1 VKPPSVL
8 VEGLSLQVGA
18 FALRDISFA
27 LAEGEIFVILG
38 SSGAGKSLLLETLAG
53 FWRPARGRI
62 VIAGRDLTDAP
73 PEARRIAFMFQDY
86 ALFPHLTVAQN
97 VGFGLRFADAGRGAE
112 PVDALLDRL
121 GLRHLAARKPS
132 RLSGGEKQR
141 VALARALAMQPAL
154 FLFDEPLSALDARS
168 RDTLRS
174 ELKAFLARAGVPAI
188 YVTHDQMEALALA
201 DKMAV
206 MEAGALLQVGT
217 PSEIFNAPASQAVA
231 NFVGVETVLAGTVL
245 SLSDGMARI
254 AVGGGMLHAVANGG
268 TASGSPVLA
277 CIRPEDVGLAK
288 SAHPDS
294 SVRNQFAARVVA
306 IEASGPLFKVTLDA
320 GFPLVAYVAKQSYL
334 ELGLA
339 PGSELVASIKATAV
353 HLIGRSAA
361 AASQWSESA
370 ARERMDPGS
379 MTPR

>member
-1 VKPPSVL
+1 VNGPSVL

-27 LAEGEIFVILG
+27 LSEGEVFVILG
-38 SSGAGKSLLLETLAG
+38 ASGAGKSLLLETLAG
-53 FWRPARGRI
+53 FYRPAQGRI
-62 VIAGRDLTDAP
+62 VIGGRDLTDAP

-97 VGFGLRFADAGRGAE
+97 VGFGLRFAGGDSGAE
-112 PVDALLDRL
+112 PVEALLARL
-121 GLRHLAARKPS
+121 GLEHLAGRKPA

-141 VALARALAMQPAL
+141 VALARALAMKPAL

-168 RDTLRS
+168 RDALRS
-174 ELKAFLARAGVPAI
+174 ELKAFLGRAGVPAI

-206 MEAGALLQVGT
+206 MDAGALLQVGT
-217 PSEIFNAPASQAVA
+217 PSGIFNAPASEAVA
-231 NFVGVETVLAGTVL
+231 AFVGVETVLEGRVESVA
-245 SLSDGMARI
+245 DGMARI
-254 AVGGGMLHAVANGG
+254 AIGGRMLHAVANEA
-268 TASGSPVLA
+268 TAAGALVLA
-277 CIRPEDVGLAK
+277 CVRPEDVGLAK

-306 IEASGPLFKVTLDA
+306 IEASGPLFKITLDA
-320 GFPLVAYVAKQSYL
+320 GFSLVAYVAKQSYL

-339 PGSELVASIKATAV
+339 PGSQIVASIKATAV
-353 HLIGRSAA
+353 HLIGRST
-361 AASQWSESA
+361 ASGAQQW
-370 ARERMDPGS
+370 
-379 MTPR
+379 

>member
-1 VKPPSVL
+1 MVSSPAVL
-8 VEGLSLQVGA
+8 VERLSLQLGA

-27 LAEGEIFVILG
+27 LAAGEIFVILG

-53 FWRPARGRI
+53 FHRPAHGRI
-62 VIAGRDLTDAP
+62 VIAGRDVTDAP
-73 PEARRIAFMFQDY
+73 PEVRRIAFMFQDY

-97 VGFGLRFADAGRGAE
+97 VGFGLRFAGQGQGAE
-112 PVDALLDRL
+112 PVDALLERL
-121 GLRHLAARKPS
+121 GLDHLAARKPA

-168 RDTLRS
+168 RDALRS
-174 ELKAFLARAGVPAI
+174 ELKTFLARAGVPAI

-206 MEAGALLQVGT
+206 MEAGALLQVGM
-217 PSEIFNAPASQAVA
+217 PSDIFNAPANPAVA
-231 NFVGVETVLAGTVL
+231 NFVGVETVLDGTVQ
-245 SLSDGMARI
+245 SVADGMARVGI
-254 AVGGGMLHAVANGG
+254 AGRTLHAVANGALAAG
-268 TASGSPVLA
+268 APVLA

-294 SVRNQFAARVVA
+294 SVRNQFAARVAA
-306 IEASGPLFKVTLDA
+306 IEASGPLFKITLDA

-339 PGSELVASIKATAV
+339 PGAEVVASIKATAV
-353 HLIGRSAA
+353 HLIDRLAA
-361 AASQWSESA
+361 V
-370 ARERMDPGS
+370 R
-379 MTPR
+379 